1 MLIQWVT
8 QKMQTTKLNNALF
21 CVSCKYKYKMKIH
34 GKIVFEDKLQTSLTV
49 DLVSRLMKHKLVWGD
64 QCIEFFIHP
73 HSQRYFPL
81 LPPVSIQ
88 HWALNCTGKR
98 THHFASCSAT
108 GILLRRRRTAK
119 PTNIWQY
126 LQQQCLHCTLE
137 TFVIIALYKIY
148 IYHPIPLP
156 YHTFL
161 SRHQT
166 MTSQATVA
174 LATSLLGQIQLYC
187 GPGAWFT
194 KYLAIYH

>member
-1 MLIQWVT
+1 MHYFAYLVNIN
-8 QKMQTTKLNNALF
+8 TKW
-21 CVSCKYKYKMKIH
+21 KIY

-126 LQQQCLHCTLE
+126 LQQQCLHCALK

-148 IYHPIPLP
+148 IYHTIPYISLSPSNHNISSNSSTSHITTGSDTAVLWTRSLIYKISYDLP
-156 YHTFL
+156 L
-161 SRHQT
+161 D
-166 MTSQATVA
+166 
-174 LATSLLGQIQLYC
+174 
-187 GPGAWFT
+187 
-194 KYLAIYH
+194 YL

>member
-1 MLIQWVT
+1 MHYFAYLVNIN
-8 QKMQTTKLNNALF
+8 TKW
-21 CVSCKYKYKMKIH
+21 KIH

-49 DLVSRLMKHKLVWGD
+49 DLVSRLMKHKLVRSD

-126 LQQQCLHCTLE
+126 LQQQCLHCALE
-137 TFVIIALYKIY
+137 TIVIIALYKSTFTI
-148 IYHPIPLP
+148 P
-156 YHTFL
+156 YHYHTIHFSL
-161 SRHQT
+161 AI
-166 MTSQATVA
+166 TSQATAA
-174 LATSLLGQIQLYC
+174 LATSLLGQILWTRSLIYKISYDL
-187 GPGAWFT
+187 PLD
-194 KYLAIYH
+194 YL